1 MKWRSALAYCS
12 KKNTSWFATDL
23 NHSTAPCPGLLLCH
37 VVPSSQNNICA
48 LDPRPQAPRISVA
61 VSKED
66 HGCHG
71 WRAKWHFTSN
81 CRDCL
86 GIHGHYV
93 TMALQVITLCESE
106 IYLIILLGIPFQTVK
121 PVRETNDALVEQW
134 RGRFGTTYAHRV
146 YSSFSRT
153 IGREWSCTLD
163 LFRNSWVSQD
173 LHLDDFVLS
182 PSGRMLVM
190 VTIRMARASLP
201 MRDKRKSTGF
211 TGRLEAHKMV
221 ISTMEVV
228 ATWAM

>member
-1 MKWRSALAYCS
+1 MTKRHLLAYCS
-12 KKNTSWFATDL
+12 KKNTSGFAMDL

-61 VSKED
+61 VSKAD

-106 IYLIILLGIPFQTVK
+106 IYLYYYIAWDTFPNCQACKGNQRCPVK
-121 PVRETNDALVEQW
+121 KW
-134 RGRFGTTYAHRV
+134 RGRFGTTYVHRV

-153 IGREWSCTLD
+153 IGREKD
-163 LFRNSWVSQD
+163 IN
-173 LHLDDFVLS
+173 
-182 PSGRMLVM
+182 
-190 VTIRMARASLP
+190 
-201 MRDKRKSTGF
+201 
-211 TGRLEAHKMV
+211 
-221 ISTMEVV
+221 
-228 ATWAM
+228 